1 MFNYMLLGDKREAE
15 SIFGKGQGKLL
26 MVYLLRTDL
35 RICYFCLFCD
45 TQLKIEL
52 VFYFIKDLDSQLN
65 GPIVYDLR
73 NYLQHC

>member
-1 MFNYMLLGDKREAE
+1 MFNYRLLGDKREAE
-15 SIFGKGQGKLL
+15 SIFEKGQDKLL

-45 TQLKIEL
+45 MQLKVEL

-65 GPIVYDLR
+65 GPIAYDLR
-73 NYLQHC
+73 NYL